1 LNGSNTTHSMSLT
14 RLAGLIIAS
23 SAYNSHIMFG
33 IYYSQCPL
41 CLAVISVRTNHSI
54 DNLFVEEFCIESVPM
69 LKLLYGSMIVYM
81 YTQYYTSLDVFYEN
95 LKFSV
100 LVLSF
105 LSLNTSPIIF
115 LSSYRLFL
123 SPLFC
128 LISGTRCLESS
139 LK

>member
-1 LNGSNTTHSMSLT
+1 MNGSNTTHSMSLT

-115 LSSYRLFL
+115 LSSLSFPPFL
-123 SPLFC
+123 PNLGYPVPRV
-128 LISGTRCLESS
+128 IVEII
-139 LK
+139 